1 MCRLNALINCR
12 FAKIMKR
19 IKSPYTAAITGCAV
33 LYYEFKRILPLL
45 LSEDSDTLLKDEIE
59 NNQILQIN
67 SQKARKTFVLEFKRR
82 FSSVPIHFWQS
93 WQSWSEEGQ
102 RAGLFYAILKTYK
115 LVFDFHFNV
124 AIKRWNSVDHHLTKS
139 DIMMEFNEISAH
151 DEFVDSWSD
160 NTKNRCASHYLT
172 ILRQTG
178 LLTEKT
184 NELQSIHPDATDLEY
199 YFRSGEEWFLEACL
213 LYPYEINDIKSQ
225 LP

>member
-1 MCRLNALINCR
+1 
-12 FAKIMKR
+12 MKR
-19 IKSPYTAAITGCAV
+19 IQSQYTAAITGCAV
-33 LYYEFKRILPLL
+33 LYYEFNRILPLL
-45 LSEDSDTLLKDEIE
+45 LSEDSAMLLKDEIE

-124 AIKRWNSVDHHLTKS
+124 AVKRWNSVDHHLTKS

-178 LLTEKT
+178 LLAAKT
-184 NELQSIHPDATDLEY
+184 NELQPIHPDAAELEY
-199 YFRSGEEWFLEACL
+199 YIRSGEEWFLEACL

-225 LP
+225 L